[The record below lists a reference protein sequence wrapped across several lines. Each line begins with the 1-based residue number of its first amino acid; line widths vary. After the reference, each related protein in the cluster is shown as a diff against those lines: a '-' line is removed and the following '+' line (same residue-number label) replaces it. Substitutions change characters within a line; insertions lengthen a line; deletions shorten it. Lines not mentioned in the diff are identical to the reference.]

1 MPDYFIDSSALAKH
15 YRDEVGSRWV
25 SQLFLGNDRLV
36 VSRLGHLEVACAI
49 VRRGRAALDP
59 PQLITAALTALD
71 VDVNAALEVIEVNSQ
86 VMRLAMDTARIH
98 GLRGADAIQL
108 ACALLWRTPSTGDF
122 GFISA
127 DDELNAAAAAEGLQ
141 VENPNLHP

>member
-1 MPDYFIDSSALAKH
+1 MPDYFLDSSALAKH

-25 SQLFLGNDRLV
+25 SRLFLGNHRLV

-49 VRRGRAALDP
+49 LRRGRAALDP
-59 PQLITAALTALD
+59 PQLTTVALTALE
-71 VDVNAALEVIEVNSQ
+71 VDVAAALEVIEINSH
-86 VMRLAMDTARIH
+86 VMQRAMDIARIH

-108 ACALLWRTPSTGDF
+108 ACTLLWRTPATRDF
-122 GFISA
+122 HFVSA